1 MLLSHTHQN
10 EVYGKSEGESG
21 LIRQVAD
28 MLCQGKSKD
37 SIRAHCLASGQ
48 TEEQAYLTYMAAS
61 ILAGD
66 RVEARRAK
74 VA

>member
-1 MLLSHTHQN
+1 MLSRAHSQ
-10 EVYGKSEGESG
+10 EVWGKAEGESG
-21 LIRQVAD
+21 LIREVAD

-37 SIRAHCLASGQ
+37 AIRARCVAAGQ
-48 TEEQAYLTYMAAS
+48 TDAQAYLTYVAAS

-66 RVEARRAK
+66 RVSARGAK

>member
-1 MLLSHTHQN
+1 MLLSSAHQN

-21 LIRQVAD
+21 LIREVAD

-37 SIRAHCLASGQ
+37 AIRARCVAAGQ
-48 TEEQAYLTYMAAS
+48 TDAQAYLTYMAAS
-61 ILAGD
+61 ILASD
-66 RVEARRAK
+66 RVEARKAK